1 MHFGADVGA
10 PRAPI
15 SGPVPPV
22 LRKPSILFFDTDT
35 DTDTDIDTDTDTTL
49 ARTPI
54 PGPPFR
60 ATPVP
65 RA

>member
-35 DTDTDIDTDTDTTL
+35 DTDTDTTL

>member
-22 LRKPSILFFDTDT
+22 LRKPSILFFDTGT
-35 DTDTDIDTDTDTTL
+35 DTDTDTTL